1 MSSPDSSC
9 EAHVVEHT
17 FLHPQIA
24 ELLDAMN
31 ASGVPPI
38 ASCTP
43 AEVRARRASRRAL
56 LSDGPDVA
64 EMRAVRIPRVGDD
77 GEIPAR
83 LYVPHDSSAGV
94 VVYLHGGGWV
104 TGEPDDY
111 DALCRMLA
119 VESGVSVLSV
129 DYRLAPEHPYPAGLE
144 DSFQALAWAAESL
157 AAGGPLIVVGDSS
170 GGNLAA
176 VCAQQATERAAFEL
190 ALQVLIY
197 PVTDHDFDTA
207 SYNEYASGFSLG
219 VEEMKWYWDQYV
231 PDPAARRDPNASPL
245 RAPAFSGLPPTLLI
259 VAEHDPL
266 RDEALAY
273 GERLAA
279 DGVPVSVVRFGDAI
293 HGFFALATYLERGDE
308 AVRLIG
314 EAVRRVTQNVVASP

>member
-1 MSSPDSSC
+1 VNYSL
-9 EAHVVEHT
+9 
-17 FLHPQIA
+17 LHPQIA
-24 ELLDAMN
+24 ELLEEMN
-31 ASGVPPI
+31 AGGLPPI
-38 ASCTP
+38 ALCTP

-56 LSDGPDVA
+56 LSEGPAVA
-64 EMRAVRIPRVGDD
+64 EARTVGIPGVDND

-83 LYVPHDSSAGV
+83 LYVPHDASAGV
-94 VVYLHGGGWV
+94 LVYLHGGGWV

-111 DALCRMLA
+111 DALCRFLA
-119 VESGVSVLSV
+119 VESRVSVLSV

-144 DSFQALAWAAESL
+144 DSFQALTWAARSL
-157 AAGGPLIVVGDSS
+157 APGGPLIVVGDSS

-176 VCAQQATERAAFEL
+176 VCAQRATETGAFEL

-197 PVTDHDFDTA
+197 PVTDHDFETA
-207 SYNEYASGFSLG
+207 SYREYASGFSLG
-219 VEEMKWYWDQYV
+219 VEEMRWYWDQYV
-231 PDPAARRDPNASPL
+231 RDPGARSDPSASPL
-245 RAPAFSGLPPTLLI
+245 RAPGFSGLPPTLLI
-259 VAEHDPL
+259 VADHDPL

-293 HGFFALATYLERGDE
+293 HGFFSLATYLERGDE

-314 EAVRRVTQNVVASP
+314 EAVRRVTGTSPRPLTRTPRTA